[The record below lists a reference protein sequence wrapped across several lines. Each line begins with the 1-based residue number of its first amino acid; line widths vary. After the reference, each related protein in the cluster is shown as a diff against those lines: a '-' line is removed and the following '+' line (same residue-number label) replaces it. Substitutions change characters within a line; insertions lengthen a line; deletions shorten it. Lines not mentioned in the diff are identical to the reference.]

1 MKKTI
6 VFVLL
11 FIGLIVYVF
20 ILPDPNR
27 FSSLK
32 GQYVIYKFLYKNK
45 PNKNFDDKTL
55 LIDHLSNRINIGD
68 VYETA
73 PENKILIGKYQ
84 FEKSDDGNVFLIITN
99 SKDNF
104 INGRYRIKIDT
115 LEYNDQY
122 NNFKITF
129 SSELVKIICFKS
141 MKDLN
146 F

>member
-84 FEKSDDGNVFLIITN
+84 FEKSDDEMF
-99 SKDNF
+99 F
-104 INGRYRIKIDT
+104 
-115 LEYNDQY
+115 
-122 NNFKITF
+122 
-129 SSELVKIICFKS
+129 
-141 MKDLN
+141 
-146 F
+146 